1 MKNEM
6 PFEILTAEP
15 EMINPAILLADT
27 LMRRDAVHV
36 LTVNEII
43 DAEKV
48 LEAGTDEIRAVERHR
63 DKFLKT
69 TPASGS
75 HVPVGF

>member
-27 LMRRDAVHV
+27 LMRRARERAEGRGDNCSLV
-36 LTVNEII
+36 LLRLL
-43 DAEKV
+43 APP
-48 LEAGTDEIRAVERHR
+48 
-63 DKFLKT
+63 
-69 TPASGS
+69 PATRPGRQA
-75 HVPVGF
+75 